1 MPVVEGWFSLRTDNQ
16 APQFHRTQRMKHAF
30 LAAALAATWLA
41 LPAEAA
47 KFEIPNDQ
55 SIVISGRIDL
65 GDEAHFLSA
74 LSRLRRGG
82 TIEVHLSSPGGS
94 VLAAMKIAD
103 IVRRAGLTTQVPYR
117 ATCASACVLVF
128 AAGVTRTAD
137 ADATIAVHSAGM
149 PGQADV
155 DQKLIENGG
164 TLAATTLMARIMSS
178 YGAPPSVVGK
188 MVATPTEEAAV
199 LTRADLEAWNVRITR
214 FVSGEEKPQADQL
227 SRAPSVPPTAPSPI
241 YPTQPMHPSGQPP
254 TTWSS
259 NVLRIVETFGPQ
271 AWEDKVAYL
280 RNKGSAFF
288 KRCKDGGCYFEATYT
303 GEYATIVLYLT
314 EVRGGRPVR
323 QTWCTS
329 DPNAWARLCS
339 EQGSG
344 SWAMRFDGS
353 DWHRM

>member
-1 MPVVEGWFSLRTDNQ
+1 MDVCKRRREEPIGTVLLLPTEGWRGNRYPAAHRQQWRYLICCTSGAGRTGCSLPEMPVVARLVLFEDRQSATAIPSDTENEARLSCRRTCHDV
-16 APQFHRTQRMKHAF
+16 AGIA
-30 LAAALAATWLA
+30 
-41 LPAEAA
+41 AEAA

-164 TLAATTLMARIMSS
+164 TLAATTLMARIMS
-178 YGAPPSVVGK
+178 A
-188 MVATPTEEAAV
+188 
-199 LTRADLEAWNVRITR
+199 
-214 FVSGEEKPQADQL
+214 
-227 SRAPSVPPTAPSPI
+227 SR
-241 YPTQPMHPSGQPP
+241 
-254 TTWSS
+254 
-259 NVLRIVETFGPQ
+259 
-271 AWEDKVAYL
+271 
-280 RNKGSAFF
+280 SAI
-288 KRCKDGGCYFEATYT
+288 RCREDGG
-303 GEYATIVLYLT
+303 YAD
-314 EVRGGRPVR
+314 R
-323 QTWCTS
+323 
-329 DPNAWARLCS
+329 
-339 EQGSG
+339 
-344 SWAMRFDGS
+344 
-353 DWHRM
+353 